1 MFVLFLFLDGIGLGR
16 NDPNTNPFARANMP
30 VLQSLLGDHR
40 MVENVAPL
48 HNSRASLLALDSSLG
63 VSGMPQSATGQAAL
77 LTGGNIPAE
86 IGFHY
91 GPWPNEAVAQRVEN
105 GNLFSKVL
113 QAGKRASFI
122 NAYPQRYFDAINS
135 GKRLY
140 SSIPLAATS
149 AGLTLK
155 TAADLSSGRAL
166 SADFTSHGW
175 HEHLGIPDIPEIT
188 YYEAGERLAH
198 LASQN
203 DFTFFEYWLSD
214 YAGHGQDMGEACDLL
229 EKIDQV
235 VNGLLDYWDFE
246 NGLVILTSDHG
257 NMEDL
262 STRRH
267 TMNPVPAL
275 LIGASAVRRDFSKG
289 LNDLTGVTPAILSL
303 LNIS

>member
-1 MFVLFLFLDGIGLGR
+1 MFVLFLFLDGIGLG
-16 NDPNTNPFARANMP
+16 PNEPNKNPFARAKMP
-30 VLQSLLGDHR
+30 TLQSLLDGHP
-40 MVENVAPL
+40 MVKDIAPI
-48 HNSRASLLALDSSLG
+48 HNKRASLLALDSSLG
-63 VSGMPQSATGQAAL
+63 VSGMPQSATGQAVL
-77 LTGGNIPAE
+77 LTGRNVPAE
-86 IGFHY
+86 IGYHY
-91 GPWPNEAVAQRVEN
+91 GPWPNEAVAKTLEN
-105 GNLFSKVL
+105 GNLFSKLL
-113 QAGKRASFI
+113 QAGKRASFV
-122 NAYPQRYFDAINS
+122 NAYPQRYFDAIHS

-149 AGLTLK
+149 AGLSLK
-155 TAADLSSGRAL
+155 TAADLSSGHAL

-175 HEHLGIPDIPEIT
+175 HEHLGIPNIPEIT
-188 YYEAGERLAH
+188 YFEAGERLAR

-214 YAGHGQDMGEACDLL
+214 YAGHGQDMTEACDLL
-229 EKIDQV
+229 EHIDQV
-235 VNGLLDYWDFE
+235 LSGLLDNWDFE

-275 LIGASAVRRDFSKG
+275 LIGSPTVRGDFSIS